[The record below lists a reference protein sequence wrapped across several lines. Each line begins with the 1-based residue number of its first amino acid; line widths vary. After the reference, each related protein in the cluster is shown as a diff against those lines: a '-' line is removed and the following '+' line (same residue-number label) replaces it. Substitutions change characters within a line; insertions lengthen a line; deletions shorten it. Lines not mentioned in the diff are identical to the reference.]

1 MILGG
6 NRRYKAGLDVRMD
19 EVPVKVAGGLTEA
32 QEKEFMIKDNV
43 SGGEWDWD
51 ALLNEWETEQ
61 LDDWG
66 LDVPED
72 FLDKKEVVEDDFDTT
87 PPVEPKTKMGEL
99 WTLGTHKLLVGDST
113 KREDVER
120 LMGGEKADMVYCDP
134 PYGMNLD
141 TDYSSMSGSMGI
153 KSGKIYRPLIG
164 DNEEWDFEKANWFD
178 CDEQF
183 WWGGDWYRRTLPL
196 GGSWF
201 VWDKRRDEK
210 QDEGFGST
218 FE

>member
-87 PPVEPKTKMGEL
+87 PAVEAKTKMGEL

-113 KREDVER
+113 KHEDVER
-120 LMGGEKADMVYCDP
+120 LMGGEKANLFLTDP
-134 PYGMNLD
+134 PYGMKKENEGVKNDNLNYD
-141 TDYSSMSGSMGI
+141 DLLDFNKQWI
-153 KSGKIYRPLIG
+153 PL
-164 DNEEWDFEKANWFD
+164 
-178 CDEQF
+178 
-183 WWGGDWYRRTLPL
+183 
-196 GGSWF
+196 
-201 VWDKRRDEK
+201 
-210 QDEGFGST
+210 T
-218 FE
+218 F